1 MSFVNIS
8 TSGHIKKNS
17 FLGMFIRFSD
27 ILGCI
32 SDVTSHTD
40 ELNFEVLVQVYAP
53 KTQKF

>member
-40 ELNFEVLVQVYAP
+40 ELNFEVLVQDYAP